1 MKKIMFNDHYGLTR
15 AVLQGLKT
23 QTRRIYKLPKES
35 YGRLEIESNNIIT
48 FDFDGNELI
57 TKPKYKIGEI
67 VAVAQSYLQ
76 IASELE
82 DPQNASCAEHFEK
95 KR

>member
-76 IASELE
+76 IAS
-82 DPQNASCAEHFEK
+82 
-95 KR
+95 